1 MKNKFVDFK
10 VLATSL
16 CCSVVMGLISFAFLK
31 CLDYAADFRSFFP
44 LCYLF
49 LPVAGIVTA
58 FVYKRVGGKSSMGN
72 NIIIES
78 ANDGEKVPK
87 RLASLTFIF
96 TCITHLFG
104 GSVGREGTAVQIGGS
119 LTSNVADYLG
129 FKNND
134 RSTIVLSGIS
144 SAFGSVFGTPFAG
157 AFFGMEVCCVGR
169 LSAGAVIPCFA
180 CSYLANFVTQLLGF
194 KHERY
199 AISSIPDFDAR
210 FLFVFLIAAVCLGL
224 IGKLFA
230 LGIKYVKLA
239 YSKIFKNYLL
249 AAAVGAAIVSL
260 LIFALGL
267 NNFEGLSTW
276 MQDTAFKGDAKWY
289 DMPAKYLLPTA
300 FKCPHCGSREFLK
313 EKDIMDVWF
322 DSGITHRAVVEKRSN
337 ELGHLPVEMYL
348 EGSDQHRGWFQSS
361 LLTAV
366 ATTGRAP
373 YLTVL
378 THGFVLDGEGRKMST
393 NFDYAGVDDEFVEN
407 YVANKNLKIK
417 DVVLMTLDADRVF
430 LQPQKGKFIAENV
443 EISPKTALNG
453 GSLNGDNA

>member
-44 LCYLF
+44 LCYIF

-58 FVYKRVGGKSSMGN
+58 FVYKRIGGKSSMGN

-249 AAAVGAAIVSL
+249 AAAVGAAVVSL
-260 LIFALGL
+260 LILTLGL
-267 NNFEGLSTW
+267 NDFEGLSTW

-289 DMPAKYLLPTA
+289 DMPAKYLL
-300 FKCPHCGSREFLK
+300 
-313 EKDIMDVWF
+313 
-322 DSGITHRAVVEKRSN
+322 
-337 ELGHLPVEMYL
+337 
-348 EGSDQHRGWFQSS
+348 
-361 LLTAV
+361 
-366 ATTGRAP
+366 
-373 YLTVL
+373 TVL
-378 THGFVLDGEGRKMST
+378 TLGAGFQGGEVTPMFDMGASFGSWFGGVCGFDPTFFAAIGFVCVFAAAINTPITAIVLGIEVFGASAAP
-393 NFDYAGVDDEFVEN
+393 YFVL
-407 YVANKNLKIK
+407 A
-417 DVVLMTLDADRVF
+417 VLIS
-430 LQPQKGKFIAENV
+430 FIASGNTTIYPSQKFLV
-443 EISPKTALNG
+443 DK
-453 GSLNGDNA
+453 SLFHFQKK

>member
-16 CCSVVMGLISFAFLK
+16 CCSVAMGLISFAFLK
-31 CLDYAADFRSFFP
+31 CLEYAADFRSFFP
-44 LCYLF
+44 LCYMF

-210 FLFVFLIAAVCLGL
+210 FLFVFLIYHILLNNLNYPYYSSGSVSCSSSVSSSP
-224 IGKLFA
+224 KLF
-230 LGIKYVKLA
+230 
-239 YSKIFKNYLL
+239 SKASLKFSLIFFSISF
-249 AAAVGAAIVSL
+249 IVS
-260 LIFALGL
+260 
-267 NNFEGLSTW
+267 GLSS
-276 MQDTAFKGDAKWY
+276 
-289 DMPAKYLLPTA
+289 KYFFTFSLP
-300 FKCPHCGSREFLK
+300 CPIL
-313 EKDIMDVWF
+313 
-322 DSGITHRAVVEKRSN
+322 
-337 ELGHLPVEMYL
+337 
-348 EGSDQHRGWFQSS
+348 
-361 LLTAV
+361 
-366 ATTGRAP
+366 
-373 YLTVL
+373 
-378 THGFVLDGEGRKMST
+378 
-393 NFDYAGVDDEFVEN
+393 
-407 YVANKNLKIK
+407 
-417 DVVLMTLDADRVF
+417 
-430 LQPQKGKFIAENV
+430 
-443 EISPKTALNG
+443 SPL
-453 GSLNGDNA
+453 

>member
-16 CCSVVMGLISFAFLK
+16 CCSVAMGLISFAFLK
-31 CLDYAADFRSFFP
+31 CLEYAADFRSFFP
-44 LCYLF
+44 LCYMF

-134 RSTIVLSGIS
+134 RIIIVLSGIS
-144 SAFGSVFGTPFAG
+144 SAFGSVSHT
-157 AFFGMEVCCVGR
+157 VCRCIFRNGSLLCRQIVGR
-169 LSAGAVIPCFA
+169 CGILCFA

-210 FLFVFLIAAVCLGL
+210 FLFCVFNCGSLPRLNRQAVCTRNKVCKTCIL
-224 IGKLFA
+224 
-230 LGIKYVKLA
+230 
-239 YSKIFKNYLL
+239 KNFQELPSC
-249 AAAVGAAIVSL
+249 AAIGAAIVSL

-267 NNFEGLSTW
+267 NDFEGLSTSMRTPPLRA
-276 MQDTAFKGDAKWY
+276 MQNH
-289 DMPAKYLLPTA
+289 DMPAKYLL
-300 FKCPHCGSREFLK
+300 
-313 EKDIMDVWF
+313 
-322 DSGITHRAVVEKRSN
+322 
-337 ELGHLPVEMYL
+337 
-348 EGSDQHRGWFQSS
+348 
-361 LLTAV
+361 
-366 ATTGRAP
+366 
-373 YLTVL
+373 TVL
-378 THGFVLDGEGRKMST
+378 TLGAGFQGGEVTPMFDMGASFGSWFGGVCGFDPTFFAAIGFVCVFAAAINT
-393 NFDYAGVDDEFVEN
+393 PITA
-407 YVANKNLKIK
+407 I
-417 DVVLMTLDADRVF
+417 VLGIEVF
-430 LQPQKGKFIAENV
+430 ACPPLRILCLQ
-443 EISPKTALNG
+443 SSSAL
-453 GSLNGDNA
+453 

>member
-44 LCYLF
+44 LCYIF

-58 FVYKRVGGKSSMGN
+58 FVYKRIGGKSSMGN

-144 SAFGSVFGTPFAG
+144 SAFGS
-157 AFFGMEVCCVGR
+157 
-169 LSAGAVIPCFA
+169 VIPCFA

-267 NNFEGLSTW
+267 NDFEGLSTW
-276 MQDTAFKGDAKWY
+276 MQGTAFKGDAKWY
-289 DMPAKYLLPTA
+289 DMPAKYLL
-300 FKCPHCGSREFLK
+300 
-313 EKDIMDVWF
+313 
-322 DSGITHRAVVEKRSN
+322 
-337 ELGHLPVEMYL
+337 
-348 EGSDQHRGWFQSS
+348 
-361 LLTAV
+361 
-366 ATTGRAP
+366 
-373 YLTVL
+373 TVL
-378 THGFVLDGEGRKMST
+378 TLGAGFQGGEVTPMFDMGASFGSWFGCVCGFDPTFFAAIGFVCVFAAAINTPITAIVLGIEVFGASAAP
-393 NFDYAGVDDEFVEN
+393 YFVL
-407 YVANKNLKIK
+407 A
-417 DVVLMTLDADRVF
+417 VLIS
-430 LQPQKGKFIAENV
+430 FIASGNTTIYPSQKFPV
-443 EISPKTALNG
+443 DK
-453 GSLNGDNA
+453 SLFHFQKK

>member
-44 LCYLF
+44 LCYMF

-58 FVYKRVGGKSSMGN
+58 FVYKRIGGKSSMGN

-194 KHERY
+194 KHQRY

-267 NNFEGLSTW
+267 NDFEGLSTW
-276 MQDTAFKGDAKWY
+276 MQNTAFKGDA
-289 DMPAKYLLPTA
+289 
-300 FKCPHCGSREFLK
+300 
-313 EKDIMDVWF
+313 
-322 DSGITHRAVVEKRSN
+322 
-337 ELGHLPVEMYL
+337 
-348 EGSDQHRGWFQSS
+348 
-361 LLTAV
+361 
-366 ATTGRAP
+366 
-373 YLTVL
+373 
-378 THGFVLDGEGRKMST
+378 
-393 NFDYAGVDDEFVEN
+393 
-407 YVANKNLKIK
+407 
-417 DVVLMTLDADRVF
+417 
-430 LQPQKGKFIAENV
+430 
-443 EISPKTALNG
+443 NG
-453 GSLNGDNA
+453 TICRQNIF

>member
-44 LCYLF
+44 LCYMF

-58 FVYKRVGGKSSMGN
+58 FVYKRIGGKSSMGN

-267 NNFEGLSTW
+267 NDFEGLSAHGCRTPPLRA
-276 MQDTAFKGDAKWY
+276 MQ
-289 DMPAKYLLPTA
+289 
-300 FKCPHCGSREFLK
+300 
-313 EKDIMDVWF
+313 
-322 DSGITHRAVVEKRSN
+322 
-337 ELGHLPVEMYL
+337 
-348 EGSDQHRGWFQSS
+348 
-361 LLTAV
+361 
-366 ATTGRAP
+366 
-373 YLTVL
+373 
-378 THGFVLDGEGRKMST
+378 
-393 NFDYAGVDDEFVEN
+393 
-407 YVANKNLKIK
+407 
-417 DVVLMTLDADRVF
+417 
-430 LQPQKGKFIAENV
+430 
-443 EISPKTALNG
+443 NG
-453 GSLNGDNA
+453 TICRQNIF

>member
-44 LCYLF
+44 LCYMF

-58 FVYKRVGGKSSMGN
+58 FVYKRIGGKSSMGN

-194 KHERY
+194 KHQRY

-260 LIFALGL
+260 LIFALEL
-267 NNFEGLSTW
+267 NDFEGLSTW
-276 MQDTAFKGDAKWY
+276 MQNTAFKGDAKWY
-289 DMPAKYLLPTA
+289 DMPAKYLL
-300 FKCPHCGSREFLK
+300 
-313 EKDIMDVWF
+313 
-322 DSGITHRAVVEKRSN
+322 
-337 ELGHLPVEMYL
+337 
-348 EGSDQHRGWFQSS
+348 
-361 LLTAV
+361 
-366 ATTGRAP
+366 
-373 YLTVL
+373 TVL
-378 THGFVLDGEGRKMST
+378 TLGAGFNLITQLQQRDEINMTIIFITHDIGLAYYVSDNVYIMEHGK
-393 NFDYAGVDDEFVEN
+393 FVESGPAEEVILHPTAA
-407 YVANKNLKIK
+407 YTKRLISDVPKIYEPW
-417 DVVLMTLDADRVF
+417 DLTTV
-430 LQPQKGKFIAENV
+430 
-443 EISPKTALNG
+443 
-453 GSLNGDNA
+453 